1 MQYGY
6 VMAAPASASKAL
18 RYQLHWGDSLSYI
31 DFKSTILQS
40 SCIVGIAMGS
50 IYGGDFVKKGR
61 RSTLI
66 NFNIVGLFGSA
77 LTIVAEFY
85 TICMARF
92 ILGFCCGVM
101 LCATPK
107 CLDEVL
113 PPELIDGGFG
123 TSTNIIINL
132 SYLQVMIMANY
143 MPEDKASLQ
152 TTSYW
157 KVLFTT

>member
-1 MQYGY
+1 
-6 VMAAPASASKAL
+6 
-18 RYQLHWGDSLSYI
+18 
-31 DFKSTILQS
+31 
-40 SCIVGIAMGS
+40 MGS
-50 IYGGDFVKKGR
+50 IFGADFVKKGR

-66 NFNIVGLFGSA
+66 NFNIIGLFGSA
-77 LTIVAEFY
+77 LSIVTEFW
-85 TICMARF
+85 TICFARF
-92 ILGFCCGVM
+92 ILGFCVGVM

-107 CLDEVL
+107 ALDEVL

-143 MPEDKASLQ
+143 MPDDKATLQ

-157 KVLFTT
+157 QILFTS